1 MDKKRILSA
10 LFGFIM
16 ATVAAII
23 GLLLEY
29 KII

>member
-1 MDKKRILSA
+1 MRKKRILSA
-10 LFGFIM
+10 LLGFII
-16 ATVAAII
+16 ATIAASI

>member
-1 MDKKRILSA
+1 MGKKRILSSLLGVVMA
-10 LFGFIM
+10 LL
-16 ATVAAII
+16 AASI